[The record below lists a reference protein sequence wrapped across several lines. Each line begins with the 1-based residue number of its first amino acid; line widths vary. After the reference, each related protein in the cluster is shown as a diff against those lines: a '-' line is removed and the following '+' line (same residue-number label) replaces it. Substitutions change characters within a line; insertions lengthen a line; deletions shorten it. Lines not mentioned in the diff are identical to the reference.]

1 MASEP
6 LAFPAFEQ
14 EYNIHHVGMTLRDY
28 FAGQA
33 LPAITRIC
41 ISDTGA
47 HDNYAIYC
55 ANRAYLF
62 ADAMLAVR
70 EASQ

>member
-33 LPAITRIC
+33 ITMC
-41 ISDTGA
+41 LKDMTLSYDTWA
-47 HDNYAIYC
+47 TEAYAV
-55 ANRAYLF
+55 

-70 EASQ
+70 LSAN

>member
-6 LAFPAFEQ
+6 LAFPVGTIAGFTNE
-14 EYNIHHVGMTLRDY
+14 GMTLRDY

-70 EASQ
+70 EASP